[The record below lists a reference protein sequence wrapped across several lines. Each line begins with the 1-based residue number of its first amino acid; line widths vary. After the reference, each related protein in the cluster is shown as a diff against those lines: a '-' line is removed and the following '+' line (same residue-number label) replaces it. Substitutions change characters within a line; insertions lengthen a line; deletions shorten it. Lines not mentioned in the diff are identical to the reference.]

1 MKEPEAPDLG
11 PLDPR
16 NEADRWDRMVSSIM
30 ARCALE
36 LRRRQNA
43 PSVGVF
49 DGLLAWSRPALATAA
64 ALALLSLLAL
74 SQLEA
79 RRSLSPSV
87 AYFKSPNMPEPMTL
101 MLEEGEAPSM
111 LDMLVLSEREN

>member
-1 MKEPEAPDLG
+1 MREPEAPDLG
-11 PLDPR
+11 PLDPGS
-16 NEADRWDRMVSSIM
+16 EADRWDRMVSIIM
-30 ARCALE
+30 ARCAPE
-36 LRRRQNA
+36 LRRRQNV
-43 PSVGVF
+43 PNLGVF

-74 SQLEA
+74 TQLENRTA
-79 RRSLSPSV
+79 RAQSV
-87 AYFKSPNMPEPMTL
+87 AYMKSPNMPEPMTI

>member
-1 MKEPEAPDLG
+1 MKEPEAPDLT

-16 NEADRWDRMVSSIM
+16 FEADRWDRMVSTIM

-43 PSVGVF
+43 PSLGVF

-64 ALALLSLLAL
+64 ALALLSLVAL
-74 SQLEA
+74 SQLET
-79 RRSLSPSV
+79 RTSLAQSV
-87 AYFKSPNMPEPMTL
+87 AYIQSPNMPEPLTIL
-101 MLEEGEAPSM
+101 LEEGEAPSM
-111 LDMLVLSEREN
+111 LDMLFLAGEN